1 METTVE
7 TKKHQRF
14 TKRREKKAA
23 ASADEMDDSPS
34 RPSKDKRSKPRRKKH
49 NTICEEDIIDGF
61 AIISFKTFEDL
72 ENAVKNSMNLKSN
85 DKKDMCNSQN
95 KERDKEK
102 NNRVK
107 KKREK
112 KSQKITSHSP
122 TLPGNPF
129 DDPLGSPRSDQTEIL
144 DHNGADHTSQDVLS
158 DASSHSSSGRGYL
171 CDSESGDDRASDAS
185 SDIFSTVNTVN
196 RSRECLVTNN
206 TSTPTVCSSPCPAGV
221 TTTPCLSSPATTAT
235 TTAATTTTSALTVSA
250 TTTCG
255 TSTSSCSPASAVAP
269 ITTPSVISCGPRP
282 APPTA
287 LPAKRPALTPS
298 SPTTPHSAVTASRP
312 PSRTAQVHNRENRKS
327 SSPLP
332 PPRPLAGKRE
342 DYKDPQLPPSL
353 PFSKSRTSVS
363 SSSHHLYSPQISPS
377 ASLNPYPL
385 HSTPNHTST
394 FPPHHPPLPP
404 HPPSSHTPGHPPH
417 SMFAP
422 PLPPGP
428 AGASLTSGSL
438 SGATPASLSS
448 HSPSDSMSY
457 ANQEILREELNRR
470 FLATQDRPAPSLG
483 SGSHPFI
490 RSDVHQHQHQHMH
503 QHQHTH
509 QHMYPIPF
517 PGSLGPPPAPL
528 LYEKVPKL
536 DSTFYRPQIPGLSSY
551 PAGMSPLIP
560 PAGPGPLNS
569 GLNSGIPGAFQPKR
583 VSSSLHPAQMMLAS
597 LRDREKANPTPGAA
611 LPTQKKSGKWCAVHV
626 RIAWEIYQHQQRQS
640 DPQKGQPEGKT
651 VEPLRPPSHL
661 LLGSHKGPEMG
672 SNPSLL
678 APGGP
683 RSLLESG
690 GHPSLVG
697 QNAINMP
704 PFPRPAAYSALPGGF
719 SGFGGLGK
727 KPLSPFRAPFSGARD
742 VTAVPGITPPPHD
755 WGNRL
760 HRTPPSFPSP
770 WPKQMEDREKEER
783 DREKERD
790 IEREREKEREKRDYI
805 GMERRREDDRDRE
818 RRSNDRDRLPINC
831 LPDRSRERD
840 KMFPTEPV
848 RPARSRSRS
857 RSPLQNGRVGSAK
870 SDSSFERR
878 YEERSGLK
886 IKEERRDEDIL
897 HGERDKIRNDYMLG
911 PSMPNHS
918 NPLAM
923 FDRSRLFMGA
933 SPFLAADRVPSHP
946 ALWQYEKNA
955 LEFSHHRLQ
964 LQQDMERERERLIH
978 RIPPPHASS
987 LEMEQ
992 ERLRKEEL
1000 LFQDERFRRD
1010 YLTSMPMYE
1019 RERLAAYEQQSRLA
1033 GLRTAELGA
1042 PSHFNRTLSP
1052 MVNHAGARTTLS
1064 PMVNHIGARTM
1075 SPMLNHVG
1083 VKGSSPACPPPPLIP
1098 SSSAAS
1104 HSHSNSPAVAKSK
1117 GHHGDPGHGDKRDT
1131 YSNSTDPESHSR

>member
-129 DDPLGSPRSDQTEIL
+129 EDPLGSPRSDQTEIL

-690 GHPSLVG
+690 GHPGLVG
-697 QNAINMP
+697 QNAI
-704 PFPRPAAYSALPGGF
+704 
-719 SGFGGLGK
+719 
-727 KPLSPFRAPFSGARD
+727 RAPFSGARD

-760 HRTPPSFPSP
+760 HRTPPSFPTP

>member
-129 DDPLGSPRSDQTEIL
+129 EDPLGSPRSDQTEIL

-569 GLNSGIPGAFQPKR
+569 GLNSGIPGAFQPK
-583 VSSSLHPAQMMLAS
+583 
-597 LRDREKANPTPGAA
+597 
-611 LPTQKKSGKWCAVHV
+611 KSGKWCAVHV

-690 GHPSLVG
+690 GHPGLVG

-760 HRTPPSFPSP
+760 HRTPPSFPTP

>member
-1 METTVE
+1 METAVE

-14 TKRREKKAA
+14 TKRRERKTTADG
-23 ASADEMDDSPS
+23 SGDEMDDSPS

-49 NTICEEDIIDGF
+49 NMICEEDIIDGF

-72 ENAVKNSMNLKSN
+72 ENAVKNSINLN
-85 DKKDMCNSQN
+85 DKTDLCNSQN

-112 KSQKITSHSP
+112 KSQKISPHSP
-122 TLPGNPF
+122 TLPGKPYE
-129 DDPLGSPRSDQTEIL
+129 DPLGSPRSDQTVVL
-144 DHNGADHTSQDVLS
+144 DHNLNGPNHTSQDVLS

-185 SDIFSTVNTVN
+185 SDIFTTVNTVN
-196 RSRECLVTNN
+196 RSRECIVTNN
-206 TSTPTVCSSPCPAGV
+206 TSTPTVCSSPCPAGI
-221 TTTPCLSSPATTAT
+221 TTTPSLSSPATTAT
-235 TTAATTTTSALTVSA
+235 TTAAPTTTSALTVSA

-255 TSTSSCSPASAVAP
+255 TITTSCSPVSVAAP
-269 ITTPSVISCGPRP
+269 ITTPSVISSGPRT

-287 LPAKRPALTPS
+287 PPAKRPTLPPS
-298 SPTTPHSAVTASRP
+298 SPTSSHPALTASRP
-312 PSRTAQVHNRENRKS
+312 PSRTAQIHNRENRKS

-332 PPRPLAGKRE
+332 PPRPLANKRE
-342 DYKDPQLPPSL
+342 EHREKDPQLPSSL
-353 PFSKSRTSVS
+353 PFSKSRTSANS
-363 SSSHHLYSPQISPS
+363 SGHHRYSPQISPS
-377 ASLNPYPL
+377 ASIPPYPL
-385 HSTPNHTST
+385 HSTPNHTPT
-394 FPPHHPPLPP
+394 FPPHHPQLPP
-404 HPPSSHTPGHPPH
+404 HPPSAHTPGHPPH

-438 SGATPASLSS
+438 SGASAVSLSS

-470 FLATQDRPAPSLG
+470 FLATQDRPVPSIG
-483 SGSHPFI
+483 GAHPFI

-509 QHMYPIPF
+509 QHMYPIHI

-536 DSTFYRPQIPGLSSY
+536 DSPFYRPQIPGLQTY
-551 PAGMSPLIP
+551 PTGMSPLMP

-597 LRDREKANPTPGAA
+597 LRDRDKANPTPGGG
-611 LPTQKKSGKWCAVHV
+611 LPAQKKSGKWCAVHV

-640 DPQKGQPEGKT
+640 DTQKGQSEGKN

-661 LLGSHKGPEMG
+661 LLGSSVHKGPELGPTPGLMG
-672 SNPSLL
+672 
-678 APGGP
+678 PGGP
-683 RSLLESG
+683 RSILESS
-690 GHPSLVG
+690 GHAGLIG
-697 QNAINMP
+697 QNAI
-704 PFPRPAAYSALPGGF
+704 
-719 SGFGGLGK
+719 
-727 KPLSPFRAPFSGARD
+727 RAPFSSGRD
-742 VTAVPGITPPPHD
+742 VPTVHGMTPPPHE

-760 HRTPPSFPSP
+760 HRTPPSFPTP
-770 WPKQMEDREKEER
+770 WPKQMEEREKEER
-783 DREKERD
+783 EREKERD
-790 IEREREKEREKRDYI
+790 LEREREKEREKRDYI
-805 GMERRREDDRDRE
+805 GLDRRREDDRERE
-818 RRSNDRDRLPINC
+818 RRNSERLQINC
-831 LPDRSRERD
+831 LTDRSRDRD
-840 KMFPTEPV
+840 KIFPTESV

-878 YEERSGLK
+878 FDDRGGLK
-886 IKEERRDEDIL
+886 IKEERRDEDML
-897 HGERDKIRNDYMLG
+897 HGERDKIRNEYMLG
-911 PSMPNHS
+911 PSMPNPN

-946 ALWQYEKNA
+946 LWQYEKNA
-955 LEFSHHRLQ
+955 MEFNHRMQ
-964 LQQDMERERERLIH
+964 LQQEMERERLIH
-978 RIPPPHASS
+978 RIPSHATS
-987 LEMEQ
+987 LQEMEQ
-992 ERLRKEEL
+992 ERMRKEEL

-1010 YLTSMPMYE
+1010 YLSSMPMYE
-1019 RERLAAYEQQSRLA
+1019 RERLAAYEQQSRFS

-1042 PSHFNRTLSP
+1042 TSHFNRTLSP

-1075 SPMLNHVG
+1075 SPMVNHVG
-1083 VKGSSPACPPPPLIP
+1083 VKGSSPACAPPPLIP

-1104 HSHSNSPAVAKSK
+1104 HSHSNSPAVAKAK
-1117 GHHGDPGHGDKRDT
+1117 GHHGEPGLGDKRDT